1 MLNQPKCHTKMASSL
16 LRIPL
21 CNKEFNKDKIRRGV
35 EKKKHKPRKREIKK
49 RKTNIMKNGR
59 ENKKEKKPQGI
70 ARRLV

>member
-1 MLNQPKCHTKMASSL
+1 MALSL

-21 CNKEFNKDKIRRGV
+21 RNKEFNKDKIRRGV
-35 EKKKHKPRKREIKK
+35 EKKKHKPRKREIKKKK